1 MSGIETTQLTA
12 AVLNVGQLTAKMYK
26 EMKSQNEQQ
35 VKDIQ
40 ALSER
45 VDAVAAQTANVDLK
59 PVLENLDVFRTE
71 QLENLDTFRAE
82 QLEAVETV
90 ANIVKPV
97 IGGQGTL
104 QTTSA
109 EVLDRVSKYD
119 EAFKKVIQAMSAM
132 QQSIE
137 TINQNQKELSERMS
151 RVEETTIETASR
163 VKTLGV
169 QVSGLMTTRAAT
181 DEDFVA
187 MMEETNKLLKNDMLK
202 GE

>member
-12 AVLNVGQLTAKMYK
+12 AVLNVGQLTTKMYK
-26 EMKSQNEQQ
+26 EMKLQNEQQ
-35 VKDIQ
+35 AKEIQ
-40 ALSER
+40 ALAER
-45 VDAVAAQTANVDLK
+45 VEAVASQTANVDMK

-71 QLENLDTFRAE
+71 QLEGLDTFRAE

-104 QTTSA
+104 QTKLTDVY
-109 EVLDRVSKYD
+109 ERVNNYD

>member
-12 AVLNVGQLTAKMYK
+12 AVLNVGQLTTKMYK
-26 EMKSQNEQQ
+26 EMKLQNEQQ
-35 VKDIQ
+35 AKEIQ
-40 ALSER
+40 ALAER
-45 VDAVAAQTANVDLK
+45 VDAVASQTANVDMK

-71 QLENLDTFRAE
+71 QLESLDAFRAE